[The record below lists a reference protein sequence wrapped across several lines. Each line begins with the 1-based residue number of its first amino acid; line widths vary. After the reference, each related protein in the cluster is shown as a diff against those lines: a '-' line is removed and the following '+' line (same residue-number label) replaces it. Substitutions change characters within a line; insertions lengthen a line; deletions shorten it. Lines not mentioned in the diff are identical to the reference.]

1 MLQFPPSTQK
11 HTRLP
16 KESFY
21 AQMNLTNEL
30 KRSFVEDIESIIWSN
45 ILTSDSLNTGKS
57 DVVKQIDVLNVS
69 LKKRDCNYKIFEAI
83 EKIIPRHL
91 LFVLKHDN
99 DVQLLVHYK
108 EEHENAKNK
117 YRILQCYKT
126 EWEKAENV
134 YLNIS
139 GLDLERIYHNFV
151 YQIAGNKLQKEPEI
165 DISEAVDRSIEKEKI
180 RKQIERLE
188 AKKRKENQFNI
199 QIEIS
204 NKIKELKKI
213 L

>member
-30 KRSFVEDIESIIWSN
+30 KRSFVEDIENIIWSN

>member
-21 AQMNLTNEL
+21 SQMSLSNEL
-30 KRSFVEDIESIIWSN
+30 KRSFVEDIENIIWSN

-83 EKIIPRHL
+83 EKIIPLHL